1 MLRLTKALALL
12 TAAYAI
18 LTMLPWY
25 LLPLGWVV
33 TGTCFA
39 GLLAVGY
46 ACGTDTFFNNTII
59 NHIVGQICLIPLML
73 PFEAWYPRPGP
84 LSVRFHSIVAWIEPT
99 CIGVRS

>member
-39 GLLAVGY
+39 GVPSQPSPRFRPIKGVVFLIA
-46 ACGTDTFFNNTII
+46 
-59 NHIVGQICLIPLML
+59 LIP
-73 PFEAWYPRPGP
+73 PYSYWP
-84 LSVRFHSIVAWIEPT
+84 LVTPVAPTRSSITP
-99 CIGVRS
+99 